1 MKSYIKANKDNELFS
16 NRKLLQLMIPLVIE
30 LALTL
35 VVGLTDSI
43 MVSSAGEAAVSG
55 VSLVDTVMQLIIYI
69 FSAMAT
75 GGAVVAGQYLGS
87 GKKEEARTSA
97 AELIWLNAVLSVGI
111 TAVVLAAS
119 GWMLRSLFG
128 QITRDVYE
136 NARVYLLITAL
147 SIPGIGLYEA
157 GAAVFRT
164 MGNAAVT
171 MKISAIM
178 NLINVAGNAILIYG
192 CGMGTRGAAIAT
204 LLSRTVA
211 AVCIILL
218 LLDSKQEL
226 YLERSWRHRFRWDQT
241 KKILLVGIPGGVEN
255 GIFQLGK
262 IVLLSFV
269 SAFGTA
275 AIAANAITQ
284 TIASIQVIPG
294 SAIQLGIVTV
304 ISRCIGAGDYGQAA
318 HYNRKLIRYSYGAL
332 VLLDIPVFLCLP
344 WILKLYHLSPETAE
358 LTRNMVFWHTLG
370 AVVVWPLAF
379 DLPASLRASG
389 DVRFVMILSILSMW
403 VCRIGGA
410 WLFARVMGLGV
421 VGVWMAMAVMD
432 WGTRAVIYSV
442 RWKSG
447 IWKQKRV
454 I

>member
-1 MKSYIKANKDNELFS
+1 MKSDIRQNTEKELFS
-16 NRKLLQLMIPLVIE
+16 NRDLLQLMIPLVIE

-75 GGAVVAGQYLGS
+75 GGAVVAGQYLGC
-87 GKKEEARTSA
+87 GKKEEARNSA
-97 AELIWLNAVLSVGI
+97 AELIWLNAALSAGI
-111 TAVVLAAS
+111 MAIVLAAS
-119 GWMLRSLFG
+119 QWILRSLFG
-128 QITRDVYE
+128 EITREVYE

-171 MKISAIM
+171 MKISALM
-178 NLINVAGNAILIYG
+178 NLINIVGNGILIYG
-192 CGMGTRGAAIAT
+192 CGLGTRGAAIAT
-204 LLSRTVA
+204 LLSRIVA
-211 AVCIILL
+211 AVAIILL
-218 LLDSKQEL
+218 LLDHRQEL
-226 YLERSWRHRFRWDQT
+226 YLERTWKHRFQWKQV

-269 SAFGTA
+269 SAYGTA

-304 ISRCIGAGDYGQAA
+304 ISRCIGAGDYGQAVR
-318 HYNRKLIRYSYGAL
+318 YNRKLIRYSYGAL
-332 VLLDIPVFLCLP
+332 ALLDIPIFLGLP
-344 WILKLYHLSPETAE
+344 WILKLYHLSPETAQ
-358 LTRNMVFWHTLG
+358 LTNNMVFWHTLG

-379 DLPASLRASG
+379 DLPASLRAAG
-389 DVRFVMILSILSMW
+389 DVSFVMILSILSMW
-403 VCRIGGA
+403 ICRIGGA
-410 WLFARVMGLGV
+410 WLFASVMGLGA

-432 WGTRAVIYSV
+432 WGTRAMICSI
-442 RWKSG
+442 RWKG
-447 IWKQKRV
+447 GAWKQKR
-454 I
+454 II